1 MRRREFITTAS
12 TLAAVSAS
20 WPARHAFAAP
30 AIITGTR
37 DLVLTCPWPARSGGL
52 SDQAFTFARRLERA
66 SGGRLKLHLIASPV
80 SGIDAVAAGPA
91 DMSFGFEHANVRHHP
106 AFGYFAGLPLGTGM
120 AYETFAG
127 WIADGGAELWDDIS
141 ARFNVKSLLA
151 GHTGRSPGLWTSQL
165 VHSLN
170 DLAGKRIQ
178 TQGLTCDVVRG
189 IGGEPCDGANGDA
202 VAALS
207 AGTLDAIELGSLAHG
222 VASGISR
229 DAKFCMAGG
238 LTTSGS
244 VLSVTF
250 RRDVW
255 HGLGAEL
262 KSVVKI
268 VAAAEAR
275 RSIAEADANQDILQ
289 RRREFGAG
297 CWPRLPIRS

>member
-1 MRRREFITTAS
+1 
-12 TLAAVSAS
+12 
-20 WPARHAFAAP
+20 
-30 AIITGTR
+30 
-37 DLVLTCPWPARSGGL
+37 
-52 SDQAFTFARRLERA
+52 
-66 SGGRLKLHLIASPV
+66 
-80 SGIDAVAAGPA
+80 
-91 DMSFGFEHANVRHHP
+91 MSFGFEHVNVRHHP
-106 AFGYFAGLPLGTGM
+106 AFGYFAGLPLGTDM

-151 GHTGRSPGLWTSQL
+151 GHTGRSPGLWTSEL

-189 IGGEPCDGANGDA
+189 IGGEPCDAANGDA

-289 RRREFGAG
+289 RALTEGHGVSFYDAPRDLVHAATRVAQAVIADVAARDAVSRRINADYLRIRK
-297 CWPRLPIRS
+297 PRDTADLS